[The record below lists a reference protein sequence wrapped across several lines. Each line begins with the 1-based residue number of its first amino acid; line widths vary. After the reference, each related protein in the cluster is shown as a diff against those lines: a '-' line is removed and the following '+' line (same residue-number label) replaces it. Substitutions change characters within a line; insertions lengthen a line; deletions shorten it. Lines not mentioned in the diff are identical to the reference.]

1 MRKSCDVKNRS
12 VDSTVDKVTELQ
24 PLILIRAIADYSP
37 SDTTNAETING
48 NTVLTGFK
56 VPTTEINNT
65 KNEQETT
72 EPVHVVK
79 SIRNSAPSK
88 TDQLITKTKPLH
100 KLFGEIRKIV

>member
-1 MRKSCDVKNRS
+1 VLLKIIRRL
-12 VDSTVDKVTELQ
+12 T
-24 PLILIRAIADYSP
+24 PLMQKL
-37 SDTTNAETING
+37 

-79 SIRNSAPSK
+79 STSNSAPSK
-88 TDQLITKTKPLH
+88 TDQLITKPLH